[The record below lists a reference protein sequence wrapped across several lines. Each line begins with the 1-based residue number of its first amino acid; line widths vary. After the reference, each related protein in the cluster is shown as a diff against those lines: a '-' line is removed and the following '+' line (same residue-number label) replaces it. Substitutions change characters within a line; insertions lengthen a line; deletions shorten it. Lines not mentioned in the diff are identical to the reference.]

1 MTSIL
6 FVGFLIGMQH
16 ALEADHLAAVSSMS
30 AQKTGVR
37 AFTRH
42 GMFWGIG
49 HALMLVVIAGSA
61 ILLKFTMSDQ
71 LSSLLE
77 AGVGVMLVALGANV
91 LWRLKQN
98 KVHFHVHEHDG
109 AKRHI
114 HAHSHS
120 SNPHVPHHLD
130 PHTHA
135 HPESVPWR
143 TFAVGLMHGVA
154 GSAALVVLTAAT
166 LQSPIWGVFYILLF
180 GIGSIAGM
188 ALLSAAIALPMTYAA
203 RSVDWAHRGL
213 QLCVGIATLAI
224 GAHLV
229 FESTASMLGT

>member
-1 MTSIL
+1 MTTIL

-30 AQKTGVR
+30 AQKTGLR

-42 GMFWGIG
+42 GVFWGIG
-49 HALMLVVIAGSA
+49 HALMLVLIAGSA

-71 LSSLLE
+71 FSSLLE
-77 AGVGVMLVALGANV
+77 AGVGVMLIALGANV

-98 KVHFHVHEHDG
+98 NVHFHVHEHDN

-114 HAHSHS
+114 HAHSHDGDQQ
-120 SNPHVPHHLD
+120 VPHHLN
-130 PHTHA
+130 PHTHV
-135 HPESVPWR
+135 HSEGLPWR

-154 GSAALVVLTAAT
+154 GSAALIVLTAAT
-166 LQSPIWGVFYILLF
+166 LQSPIWGIFYIILF

-188 ALLSAAIALPMTYAA
+188 ALLSVAIALPMTYAA
-203 RSVDWAHRGL
+203 KSVDWAHRGL

-229 FESTASMLGT
+229 FASTTSIFGT